1 VKEGYWSCCSIAAT
15 SGSLLE
21 NMLLG
26 RKRLILLGTGVVAR
40 TGLFLS
46 GITDTISIG
55 NTSAPDSEVA
65 SSANQID
72 DSNSCNCHNYD
83 NLANSAFRGG

>member
-1 VKEGYWSCCSIAAT
+1 MEKEHWNCCLIAV
-15 SGSLLE
+15 SGGSLLE

-26 RKRLILLGTGVVAR
+26 RKRLILLPTVVVAR

-65 SSANQID
+65 SSVNQPD
-72 DSNSCNCHNYD
+72 DSG
-83 NLANSAFRGG
+83 SATATITITMRTAPLPDE